1 MKILKKYANGGT
13 EPHNSF
19 EMRRGK
25 KIKQK
30 GIRAKERGNP
40 FNTGTSKRTPIGP
53 GNFEGMPAPPPGTI
67 RKPWKFKGKGRK
79 YANGGKSTK
88 DDTRRTGGRVI
99 GPGGGPPEKEKGN
112 PFNTG
117 TGSKYRKLKGRLKK
131 RQGPARG
138 GTEPHNSFEMKGRK
152 YMGGGKM
159 KEYANGG
166 TIGRAPGGQKEMRDK
181 ERLRK
186 RLSGGSS
193 TGGRGGVKGM
203 DTASFKKMKEA
214 RRRRSIEKANP
225 GGYKGRKMEFGGVGK
240 EKPSR
245 FERKFA
251 KQRGKYDKDVKKG
264 RTQKAPHERTFKFRP
279 DGQSVFKKRKL
290 YNVEHDH
297 ELRRR
302 KRSERH
308 EEKQRPG
315 SDEQRP
321 DKRPTTPNTEDG
333 PRRPR
338 FKNGGTTGR
347 GPGGAPHGTVGR
359 VPGGQ
364 KDERQRDRL
373 RRRIAQKRRKVREGK
388 KYPTGVKESTP
399 AEMRERT
406 KNSQP
411 LPNEFKRRVD
421 WREKKPRYKG

>member
-1 MKILKKYANGGT
+1 MKILKKYANGGKT
-13 EPHNSF
+13 IQSKSDIRMGGSTHSVSKE
-19 EMRRGK
+19 RRGK
-25 KIKQK
+25 KKTFSRNTSMSTPKHLGGTGRTEKFYKTVEREGKEPKRKEISERKYLRK
-30 GIRAKERGNP
+30 SKRYNKKLGRSKNITHSPSMEESAKAFPSRLP
-40 FNTGTSKRTPIGP
+40 ITRTGT
-53 GNFEGMPAPPPGTI
+53 FE
-67 RKPWKFKGKGRK
+67 
-79 YANGGKSTK
+79 
-88 DDTRRTGGRVI
+88 
-99 GPGGGPPEKEKGN
+99 
-112 PFNTG
+112 
-117 TGSKYRKLKGRLKK
+117 
-131 RQGPARG
+131 
-138 GTEPHNSFEMKGRK
+138 
-152 YMGGGKM
+152 
-159 KEYANGG
+159 NGG
-166 TIGRAPGGQKEMRDK
+166 TTGRVPGGQKDERQRA
-181 ERLRK
+181 RLRK

-193 TGGRGGVKGM
+193 TGGRGGVKRM
-203 DTASFKKMKEA
+203 DSSGLKKMKEA

-264 RTQKAPHERTFKFRP
+264 RTQEAPHERTFKFRP
-279 DGQSVFKKRKL
+279 DGQSVFKKRKK

-297 ELRRR
+297 ELRKR

-308 EEKQRPG
+308 EEDQRRYPKTEDTPP
-315 SDEQRP
+315 SRP
-321 DKRPTTPNTEDG
+321 PIKAPDTEDG
-333 PRRPR
+333 SRRPR
-338 FKNGGTTGR
+338 FENGGTT
-347 GPGGAPHGTVGR
+347 GR